1 MQGKVLALMTALC
14 FGLNPVILKHGFA
27 RKGRSDVAVVI
38 GLLIAVPIYL
48 LWAPFVG
55 GLSFAHLSLQAWVG
69 FIFGGLFG
77 GAIGRRWL
85 YLAVDRMGASPAAAI
100 KNSAPMITTALALVV
115 LGEHV
120 SALQWTAIVEI
131 VIGITLVSWT
141 RGAPNRGWSQLL
153 NVGMLAAIGAAV
165 SYGIRPL
172 FLKWGLDDANLPMT
186 AAMIGAL
193 AAAILAIALTPQRE
207 LWANMWVPSTG
218 AFAISG
224 VLQSLGFLALT
235 FGLSDANV
243 SVVYP
248 ITPAAPLF
256 TLLFTAL
263 LLRKTERIRWQTVV
277 GACVIVIGVIQL

>member
-14 FGLNPVILKHGFA
+14 FGLNPVILKYGFA

-55 GLSFAHLSLQAWVG
+55 GISLAHLSLQAWIG
-69 FIFGGLFG
+69 FIFGGIFG

-85 YLAVDRMGASPAAAI
+85 YLAVQRLGASPAAAI

-120 SALQWTAIVEI
+120 TSLQWLAIVEI
-131 VIGITLVSWT
+131 VVGITLVSWSGGT
-141 RGAPNRGWSQLL
+141 PGGRWSQFL
-153 NVGMLAAIGAAV
+153 NVGMLAAIGAAI

-172 FLKWGLDDANLPMT
+172 FLKWGLDQANMPMT
-186 AAMIGAL
+186 AALIGAL
-193 AAAILAIALTPQRE
+193 AAAALAIALTPQRE
-207 LWANMWVPSTG
+207 LWTGMWAPSTG

-235 FGLSDANV
+235 FGLSSANV

-248 ITPAAPLF
+248 VTSAAPLF

-263 LLRKTERIRWQTVV
+263 LLRKTERIRWPTVV
-277 GACVIVIGVIQL
+277 GACVIVVGVIQL